1 MSKIYV
7 SKEANSHLIKYLEE
21 QGHKVSLMESK
32 ADIDPPISCHPDIY
46 MCQLNPGM
54 IFHGKPEKLG
64 RDYPYHAIYNG
75 CSTGKYFIHNLKLT
89 DAELLEAVSDSGLI
103 SVHVPQGY
111 SKCSIVVV
119 DDNSIITSDRGIFKA
134 ASKAGLDI
142 LLIEPKQV
150 ILHGYPYGFLGG
162 ASGRIGDTILFN
174 GDLSKHSD
182 FNEISRFITSRG
194 LKIKYFAEYPLTD
207 IGSIIQEKE

>member
-46 MCQLNPGM
+46 MCQLTSEAV
-54 IFHGKPEKLG
+54 FHGNPEKLG
-64 RDYPYHAIYNG
+64 RDYPSHAIYNG
-75 CSTGKYFIHNLKLT
+75 CSTGKFFIHNLKIT
-89 DAELLEAVSDSGLI
+89 DSELLEAACGKGLI
-103 SVHVPQGY
+103 TVHVPQGY
-111 SKCSIVVV
+111 SKCNIVVV
-119 DDNSIITSDRGIFKA
+119 DEDSIITSDMGIFRS
-134 ASKAGLDI
+134 ASKAGLEV

-182 FNEISRFITSRG
+182 FKEICRFISSRG
-194 LKIKYFAEYPLTD
+194 LKTKYFTEYPLTD
-207 IGSIIQEKE
+207 IGSIIQEKK

>member
-46 MCQLNPGM
+46 MCQLTSEEV
-54 IFHGKPEKLG
+54 FHGNPEKLG
-64 RDYPYHAIYNG
+64 KDYPSHAIYNG
-75 CSTGKYFIHNLKLT
+75 CSTGKFFIHNLKIT
-89 DAELLEAVSDSGLI
+89 DCELLEAACGKGLI
-103 SVHVPQGY
+103 TVHVPQGY
-111 SKCSIVVV
+111 SKCNIVVV
-119 DDNSIITSDRGIFKA
+119 DEDSIITSDMGIFRSA
-134 ASKAGLDI
+134 LKAGLEV

-162 ASGRIGDTILFN
+162 ASGKIGDTILFN

-182 FNEISRFITSRG
+182 FKEICRFISSRG
-194 LKIKYFAEYPLTD
+194 LKTKYFTEYPLTD
-207 IGSIIQEKE
+207 IGSIIQEKK